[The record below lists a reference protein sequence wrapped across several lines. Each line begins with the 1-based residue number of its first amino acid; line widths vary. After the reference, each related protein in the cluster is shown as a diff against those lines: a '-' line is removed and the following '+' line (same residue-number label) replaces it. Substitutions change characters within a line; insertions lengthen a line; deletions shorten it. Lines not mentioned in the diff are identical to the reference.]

1 MQRYVLI
8 EDEDHTYA
16 VVDALP
22 SRRIVRPGIIL
33 EHQSAQVAEG
43 IIPLLEALDRHREM
57 PN

>member
-16 VVDALP
+16 VVDAR
-22 SRRIVRPGIIL
+22 SFETVMRSGIIL
-33 EHQSAQVAEG
+33 EHLSLQAAEG
-43 IIPLLEALDRHREM
+43 IIPLLEALDRHKEM